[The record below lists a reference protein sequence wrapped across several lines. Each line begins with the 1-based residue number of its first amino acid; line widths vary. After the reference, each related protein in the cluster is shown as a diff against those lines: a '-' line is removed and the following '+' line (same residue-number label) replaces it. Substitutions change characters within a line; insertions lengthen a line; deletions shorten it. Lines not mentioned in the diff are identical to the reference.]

1 MQSLQHKSST
11 LFPFFFT
18 LAVIYLS
25 LNCSLSAQQSYQDKS
40 TAKKDTVLKSTDSN
54 PLYELNSIFEKFELT
69 RQLHMADMTNLINED
84 SGDAWLRMRIMINS
98 GYFNQETETS
108 TNSGTE
114 MLRPLYNNYLDSQK
128 LKTLKYILG
137 MAQVSAV
144 GYMAYQHIKKY
155 GFLKRK

>member
-1 MQSLQHKSST
+1 MQSRQHKTSMF
-11 LFPFFFT
+11 FPFFTFAI
-18 LAVIYLS
+18 LFLS
-25 LNCSLSAQQSYQDKS
+25 LTCSMSAQQSDQDKS
-40 TAKKDTVLKSTDSN
+40 PAKKDTTCISTDSN

-69 RQLHMADMTNLINED
+69 RQLHMADMANLINED

-108 TNSGTE
+108 ANAGTE